1 MFTTN
6 VNGITTTEVIK
17 MLQTTNNMQA
27 EIVEQTTKLIK
38 IQIFGYRMRELRE
51 IGSKPSRKL
60 YYCTL

>member
-27 EIVEQTTKLIK
+27 EIVEQKQTTKLIK
-38 IQIFGYRMRELRE
+38 I
-51 IGSKPSRKL
+51 
-60 YYCTL
+60 